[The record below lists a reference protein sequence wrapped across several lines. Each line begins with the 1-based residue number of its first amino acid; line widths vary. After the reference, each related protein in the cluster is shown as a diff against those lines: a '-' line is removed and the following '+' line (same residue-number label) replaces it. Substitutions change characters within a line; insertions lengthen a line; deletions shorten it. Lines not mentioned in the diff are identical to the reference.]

1 MRTSGHTRL
10 RQLVL
15 AHLRRAKWSVGLAV
29 ICLLGAILMELL
41 APWPLKLIFDHVLMG
56 KALSPSLSF
65 LDALFHWGTLPA
77 VVVLSAAVFLIVVVG
92 GAFSYVQVYLT
103 AKTGYE
109 LAAMLR
115 QELFSHLQRLS
126 LSFHTR
132 ARSGE
137 LLMKVASDTTVIRDY
152 FADWGIRSAYQFLMV
167 GGMLVVMAA
176 INWRLS
182 LVVFASLPVLL
193 VVLTRLN
200 QKIKAS
206 VSKQRKQ
213 EGRIASR
220 MNEVLGSIG
229 LVQAFARQEFEESR
243 FELESAQN
251 LAEGINAARTTAAV
265 TRMIELVCAFST
277 AATILV
283 GSWQAFKGH
292 MTPGDLLIFVSY
304 LRTLNKPIRDLGKTS
319 IKLARATVC
328 ANRIEDVLAI
338 PPEIQDKEG
347 AIAAANLKGDIEFRN
362 VSFGYEARHP
372 VLDEVS
378 FHILAGQRVALGGAS
393 GAGKSSLVSLILR
406 LYEPQQGSILID
418 GVDVSDYQ
426 RESLRREIG
435 IVLQD
440 TVLFGASV
448 RENISYGKPDAS
460 MAEIEA
466 AARRAHAHEF
476 IMAFPDGY
484 DTHVGERG
492 CTLSGGQ
499 RQRLCLAR
507 ALVKEPSILILD
519 EPTSAV
525 DAASTSLIRDAIRH
539 YQAGK
544 TVLVISHQL
553 SAADEFDQI
562 LTIRNG
568 KVFEANPPEQRVR
581 LRGTIS

>member
-1 MRTSGHTRL
+1 
-10 RQLVL
+10 LVL
-15 AHLRRAKWSVGLAV
+15 GHLGRTKWSIGLAV

-56 KALSPSLSF
+56 KPLSPSLSF
-65 LDALFHWGTLPA
+65 LDALFQWGMLPA
-77 VVVLSAAVFLIVVVG
+77 VAFLSAAVFLIVVVG
-92 GAFSYVQVYLT
+92 GAFSYVQVYVT

-109 LAAMLR
+109 LAAILR

-137 LLMKVASDTTVIRDY
+137 LLMKVASDTTVLRDY

-176 INWRLS
+176 LNWRLS
-182 LVVFASLPVLL
+182 LVVLASLPVLF

-206 VSKQRKQ
+206 VSKQRRQ
-213 EGRIASR
+213 EGKIASR

-229 LVQAFARQEFEESR
+229 MVQAFARQEFEEHR

-251 LAEGINAARTTAAV
+251 LAEGINTARTTAAV

-277 AATILV
+277 AATVLV
-283 GSWQAFKGH
+283 GSWQTFKGH
-292 MTPGDLLIFVSY
+292 MSPGDLLIFVSY
-304 LRTLNKPIRDLGKTS
+304 LRTLYKPIRDLGKTS
-319 IKLARATVC
+319 VKLARATVC

-338 PPEIQDKEG
+338 QPEIQDKEG
-347 AIAAANLKGDIEFRN
+347 AIVAANLKGDIVFRN
-362 VSFGYEARHP
+362 VLFGYDERHR
-372 VLDEVS
+372 VLDDVS
-378 FHILAGQRVALGGAS
+378 FHIHPGQRVALVGAS

-406 LYEPQQGSILID
+406 LYEPQKGAVLID
-418 GVDVSDYQ
+418 GADVSDYQ

-460 MAEIEA
+460 MEEIEA
-466 AARRAHAHEF
+466 AARQAHAHEF
-476 IMAFPDGY
+476 IMAFPEGY

-507 ALVKEPSILILD
+507 ALVKKPSILILD

-525 DAASTSLIRDAIRH
+525 DAASASLIRDAIRR

-568 KVFEANPPEQRVR
+568 KVIERNPPEQRAR

>member
-1 MRTSGHTRL
+1 
-10 RQLVL
+10 
-15 AHLRRAKWSVGLAV
+15 
-29 ICLLGAILMELL
+29 
-41 APWPLKLIFDHVLMG
+41 
-56 KALSPSLSF
+56 
-65 LDALFHWGTLPA
+65 
-77 VVVLSAAVFLIVVVG
+77 VVLG
-92 GAFSYVQVYLT
+92 
-103 AKTGYE
+103 
-109 LAAMLR
+109 
-115 QELFSHLQRLS
+115 
-126 LSFHTR
+126 
-132 ARSGE
+132 
-137 LLMKVASDTTVIRDY
+137 
-152 FADWGIRSAYQFLMV
+152 
-167 GGMLVVMAA
+167 
-176 INWRLS
+176 
-182 LVVFASLPVLL
+182 SLPVLF
-193 VVLTRLN
+193 VVLERLSR
-200 QKIKAS
+200 KIKAS

-213 EGRIASR
+213 EGKIASR
-220 MNEVLGSIG
+220 MNEVLGAIG
-229 LVQAFARQEFEESR
+229 MVQAFARQEFEENR
-243 FELESAQN
+243 FALESAQN
-251 LAEGINAARTTAAV
+251 LAEGINTARTTAAV

-283 GSWQAFKGH
+283 GSWQAFKGY

-304 LRTLNKPIRDLGKTS
+304 LRTLYKPIRDLGKTS

-328 ANRIEDVLAI
+328 ANRIEEVLAI
-338 PPEIQDKEG
+338 QPEIQDREG
-347 AIAAANLKGDIEFRN
+347 AIVVANLKGDIVFRN
-362 VSFGYEARHP
+362 VSFGYDERHR
-372 VLDEVS
+372 VLDDVS
-378 FHILAGQRVALGGAS
+378 FHILRGQRVALVGAS

-460 MAEIEA
+460 MEEIEA
-466 AARRAHAHEF
+466 AARQAHAHEF
-476 IMAFPDGY
+476 IMAFPEGY

-507 ALVKEPSILILD
+507 ALVKKPSILILD

-525 DAASTSLIRDAIRH
+525 DAASASLIRDAIRH

-568 KVFEANPPEQRVR
+568 KVFERNPPEQRVR